1 MWSPH
6 SIHPFNLQNIHDNI
20 NLRLMYMLIG
30 LHRDIYLDIGI
41 DLEEFKITHKSPA
54 AVQIL
59 AQFIQHDEKQHPVC
73 EIL

>member
-1 MWSPH
+1 
-6 SIHPFNLQNIHDNI
+6 
-20 NLRLMYMLIG
+20 MLIG